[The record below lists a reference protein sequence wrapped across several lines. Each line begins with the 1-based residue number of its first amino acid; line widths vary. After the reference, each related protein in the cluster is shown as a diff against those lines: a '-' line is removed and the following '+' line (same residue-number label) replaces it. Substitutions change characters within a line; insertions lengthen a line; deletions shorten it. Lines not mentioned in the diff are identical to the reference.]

1 MFVRR
6 CGHPRLRL
14 RRRYH
19 RANMITGQCFDW
31 RDEMANARK
40 TPVDLQQDRDLVVD
54 RWLRDEVARTYDEV
68 IACPDRVVP
77 AETVRERLQLRNL
90 ERRAGHDH

>member
-6 CGHPRLRL
+6 CGHTRLRL
-14 RRRYH
+14 RCRCRH
-19 RANMITGQCFDW
+19 AKMTMGQCFDW

-68 IACPDRVVP
+68 SACPDRVVP
-77 AETVRERLQLRNL
+77 AESVRERLQLRKL
-90 ERRAGHDH
+90 ERRGGNDH